1 MRSKTRRLHQLRK
14 TLMKDCLQLGQKKKI
29 VFGLHLA
36 TSYATKPQEIYS
48 YILLLYLKLVLMFEE
63 IITCITRLSCQTFS
77 GGLQASNNDMETL
90 LIMRIQPLAQACSQ
104 LALIT
109 YPISISLHSEMWLFT
124 SCPFCM
130 SNSLCVSLASPPF
143 LLPEFHSLPRKPAYP
158 LLPSYWLFRFL
169 LNQSGVLGR

>member
-1 MRSKTRRLHQLRK
+1 
-14 TLMKDCLQLGQKKKI
+14 MKDCLHLRQKKRKI
-29 VFGLHLA
+29 GFGLHLA
-36 TSYATKPQEIYS
+36 ISYATKPQEIYS
-48 YILLLYLKLVLMFEE
+48 YILLLYLKLVLMSEE
-63 IITCITRLSCQTFS
+63 ITCITRLSCQTFS
-77 GGLQASNNDMETL
+77 GRLQASNNDMETL
-90 LIMRIQPLAQACSQ
+90 LIMRVQPLAYACSQ

-143 LLPEFHSLPRKPAYP
+143 LLPEFHSLPRNPAYP
-158 LLPSYWLFRFL
+158 VLPSYWLFRFL